1 MKTVY
6 FTAAANDTATLP
18 VAHATLAAIK
28 EKYRNVGV
36 FRAFTNG
43 PIEQDA
49 AFQELFAAAGGT
61 DINAAW
67 GTTRDAYTVNEDAAM
82 RELITRFA
90 RFTADNNYD
99 AVIVFGLLAGDPLYP
114 GMLARTGRAAAH
126 LGTSVLLVQSGAG
139 RSAAEI
145 ANSTRLATAELTRVN
160 APVAGIIVTE
170 TAAVA
175 EDSAAKRIIPYQG
188 ELSAADREIVVSAL
202 EHTNNVVTPLHFSTK
217 LLARARAN
225 RQRIVLP
232 EASDERILRAAG
244 EVLAG
249 NIADVILLGDA
260 AEIHAQAEQL
270 GVDVSGAEI
279 VSPQDP
285 QLLEKYATEF
295 AKIRAKKGVTY
306 EQALETMADLS
317 YFATMMVQLG
327 DADGMVSGAIHTTAN
342 TIVPSFQIIK
352 TKPGLQLVSS
362 AFLMLMDSQVYV
374 YADCA
379 VTPAPDAEQLAS
391 IAVSA
396 ADTAIQFG
404 IEPRVAM
411 LSYST
416 GSSGKGASVEAVA
429 QATELAKQQRPELA
443 IDGPI
448 QYDAAVDPKVGAQ
461 KLPGSPVAGQAT
473 VFIFPSLDAGN
484 IGYKAVQRSS
494 GAIAVGPILQ
504 GLNKPVND
512 LSRGALV
519 ADIVNTVAITAIQAQ
534 G

>member
-6 FTAAANDTATLP
+6 FTAADSHTPTLP
-18 VAHATLAAIK
+18 VAHATLAAVK
-28 EKYRNVGV
+28 EKYPNVGV

-43 PIEQDA
+43 PISHDA
-49 AFQELFAAAGGT
+49 AFCELFSAAGGT
-61 DINAAW
+61 DIDTAW
-67 GTTRDAYTVNEDAAM
+67 GTTRDAYAVNEDTAM

-90 RFTADNNYD
+90 RFAEDGDYD
-99 AVIVFGLLAGDPLYP
+99 AVILFGLLDGDPLYP
-114 GMLARTGRAAAH
+114 GMLARSGRAAAH
-126 LGTSVLLVQSGAG
+126 LGTSVLLVLSGSG

-145 ANSTRLATAELTRVN
+145 AKSTHLATAELTSVN
-160 APVAGIIVTE
+160 APVAGIVVTE
-170 TAAVA
+170 TG
-175 EDSAAKRIIPYQG
+175 EITGNSANKNIIPYQG

-202 EHTNNVVTPLHFSTK
+202 EHTNDVITPLHFSTA
-217 LLARARAN
+217 LLARARAD
-225 RQRIVLP
+225 RKRIVLP
-232 EASDERILRAAG
+232 EAGDERILRATA
-244 EVLAG
+244 ELLTG
-249 NIADVILLGDA
+249 NIADVILLGDE
-260 AEIHAQAEQL
+260 AEISAQAEEL
-270 GVDVSGAEI
+270 GVDVSAATV
-279 VSPQDP
+279 VSPQDE
-285 QLLEKYATEF
+285 QLIEKYATEF
-295 AKIRAKKGVTY
+295 AKIRAKKGVSY
-306 EQALETMADLS
+306 EQAVETVSDLS
-317 YFATMMVQLG
+317 YFATMMVQMG
-327 DADGMVSGAIHTTAN
+327 DADGMVSGAVHTTAN

-379 VTPAPDAEQLAS
+379 VTPTPDAEQLAS

-404 IEPRVAM
+404 ITPRVAM

-416 GSSGKGASVEAVA
+416 GDSGKGTAVKAVA

-494 GAIAVGPILQ
+494 GAVAVGPILQ